1 MDAVASSDGFLKPTA
16 ARVVIGRRWAAMEGE
31 NCEDG
36 VIFKGQRTEAEGL
49 DRSRDIRIVEE
60 TSTPGKWKG
69 RNGAHK
75 VCRNIRA
82 KY

>member
-49 DRSRDIRIVEE
+49 DRSRDIRIVSRRNFNTRKVEGTE
-60 TSTPGKWKG
+60 WGTQSTQE
-69 RNGAHK
+69 
-75 VCRNIRA
+75 
-82 KY
+82 Y